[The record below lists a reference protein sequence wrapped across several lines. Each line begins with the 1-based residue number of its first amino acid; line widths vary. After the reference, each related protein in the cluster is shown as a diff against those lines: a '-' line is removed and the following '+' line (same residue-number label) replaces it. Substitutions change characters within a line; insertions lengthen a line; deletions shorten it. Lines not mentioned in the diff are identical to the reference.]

1 MGMDVY
7 GSNPKSDVGK
17 IFRRNVW
24 GWHSMWEY
32 IEHEYPDIA
41 VKVESAHTNDGGQ
54 LQEDD
59 CIDLSN
65 RIDIDFKIGK
75 IHIYVDECTKFLN
88 SLPDVDCYACL
99 GFGITR
105 SGVFH
110 LSKGVC
116 RQCQG
121 KGKARP
127 YAYSYL
133 PRIDDL
139 VEFSMFLKSCGG
151 FKIL

>member
-7 GSNPKSDVGK
+7 GSNPKSDIGK

-32 IEHEYPDIA
+32 VEHEYPDIA
-41 VKVESAHTNDGGQ
+41 TKVKGAHTNDGGY
-54 LQEDD
+54 LEESD

-75 IHIYVDECTKFLN
+75 IHAYIYECSKFLD
-88 SLPDVDCYACL
+88 SLSDVDCYACL
-99 GFGITR
+99 GFGVTR

-110 LSKGVC
+110 PSEGVC

-127 YAYSYL
+127 YAYNYM

-151 FKIL
+151 FKIF